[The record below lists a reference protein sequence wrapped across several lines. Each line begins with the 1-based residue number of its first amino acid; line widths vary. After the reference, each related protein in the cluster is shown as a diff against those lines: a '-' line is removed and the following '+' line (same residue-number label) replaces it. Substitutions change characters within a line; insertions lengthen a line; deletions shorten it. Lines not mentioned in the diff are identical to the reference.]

1 MDFQDDLPPEAVEEI
16 ASLLA
21 KGCLRYWKSLRR
33 RATAELDLQAAES
46 RHVTVVDTR
55 ETGEK

>member
-33 RATAELDLQAAES
+33 RATPELDLQAAES
-46 RHVTVVDTR
+46 RHVTVVDAQER
-55 ETGEK
+55 GEK